1 MGQNREMSVTTPT
14 GQRERSIRLGTS
26 DPKQAVAIA
35 RVIDD
40 PWFRC
45 QSLAYA
51 GRYWP
56 GDDYESLLTEAVKA
70 AESQDNWYKRVSV
83 SAWPIRAYLERDC
96 SIPAK
101 RLLEQYAAKAINI
114 ENMGGRSEA
123 LMMLFHAAKPFD
135 QGLWEPVLWYLVRA
149 TEPAIAWR
157 QVRNIRSALAMV
169 SADVPSLV
177 HEVTKRLTDEKI
189 ITQIKRDVDKG
200 KTAEPRAFFWQH

>member
-1 MGQNREMSVTTPT
+1 MSVTTPT
-14 GQRERSIRLGTS
+14 SQRERSIRLAAS

-35 RVIDD
+35 SVIDD

-56 GDDYESLLTEAVKA
+56 GDDYKSLLTEAVKA
-70 AESQDNWYKRVSV
+70 ADSQDNWYKRVSV

-96 SIPAK
+96 STPAK
-101 RLLEQYAAKAINI
+101 RLLEQYANEASNI
-114 ENMGGRSEA
+114 DNRGGRSEA
-123 LMMLFHAAKPFD
+123 LMMLFQAAKPFD
-135 QGLWEPVLWYLVRA
+135 RGIWEPILWSLVRA

-157 QVRNIRSALAMV
+157 QVRNIRNALAMV

-177 HEVTKRLTDEKI
+177 HEATKRLADEKI
-189 ITQIKRDVDKG
+189 VTQIKRDFAMG
-200 KTAEPRAFFWQH
+200 KTAEPRPFFWPH